1 MKKMILAI
9 VAAIT
14 LSTTAVAQEENNQ
27 RRERRQQPDRTEML
41 KQRTDEM
48 VKTYGL
54 NEEQAKQLLE
64 LNTAFADKIGPMG
77 GFQRGGNNGRRP
89 QADRR
94 QMGNREQVDTT
105 KAREQRQRP
114 TREGMEDRRK
124 EMEQNREAY
133 AAELQK
139 IMTED
144 QYKAYQA
151 DMQKR
156 MQNAPQGRRGQ
167 RPPRN
172 NE

>member
-1 MKKMILAI
+1 MKKAILAI

-14 LSTTAVAQEENNQ
+14 LSATAVAQEENNQ
-27 RRERRQQPDRTEML
+27 GRERRQQPDRTEML

-54 NEEQAKQLLE
+54 NEEQAQQLLE
-64 LNTAFADKIGPMG
+64 LNTRFADKMG
-77 GFQRGGNNGRRP
+77 GFQRGGNNGRHMQMERK
-89 QADRR
+89 QRSDR
-94 QMGNREQVDTT
+94 QQNDTL
-105 KAREQRQRP
+105 KAQGQRSERG
-114 TREGMEDRRK
+114 GMEERRK

-144 QYKAYQA
+144 QYKTYQA

-156 MQNAPQGRRGQ
+156 MQKGPQGRRGQ
-167 RPPRN
+167 RPHRN
-172 NE
+172 D

>member
-1 MKKMILAI
+1 MILAI

-14 LSTTAVAQEENNQ
+14 LSTTAVAQDENNQ
-27 RRERRQQPDRTEML
+27 KRERRQQPDRTEIL

-64 LNTAFADKIGPMG
+64 LNTTFADKMGPMG

-89 QADRR
+89 QMDRR
-94 QMGNREQVDTT
+94 QQGDTLT
-105 KAREQRQRP
+105 AREQRQRSS
-114 TREGMEDRRK
+114 REGMEERRK

-133 AAELQK
+133 AVELQK

-156 MQNAPQGRRGQ
+156 MQNNGPQGRRGQ
-167 RPPRN
+167 RPHRDN
-172 NE
+172 N

>member
-1 MKKMILAI
+1 MKKIVLAI

-14 LSTTAVAQEENNQ
+14 LSATAVAQEDNSQ
-27 RRERRQQPDRTEML
+27 KRERRQQPDRTEMM

-54 NEEQAKQLLE
+54 NEEQAQQLLE
-64 LNTAFADKIGPMG
+64 LNTQFAGKMG
-77 GFQRGGNNGRRP
+77 GFQRGDNNGRRP
-89 QADRR
+89 QMDRR
-94 QMGNREQVDTT
+94 QRYDRQKNDSLKTQ
-105 KAREQRQRP
+105 EQRP
-114 TREGMEDRRK
+114 SGENMGDRRK

-139 IMTED
+139 ILTED

-156 MQNAPQGRRGQ
+156 MQGGQQGRRGQ
-167 RPPRN
+167 RPHRDN
-172 NE
+172 